1 MVPFNTD
8 KEIHLWQITATQ
20 SLNLANVQALLLSS
34 DLKLKKNRNIA
45 NSVSLN
51 IILIHTVVEKIDFN
65 KTLYVRKTFNSIAG
79 IKNSSHNFTAPWYFE
94 DFIAFIYKVN
104 DYDFPCAA
112 YVNGK
117 FIEFKNISDEDRDI
131 YRSYSGSYV
140 EEVCPLWVRE
150 GKFKF

>member
-1 MVPFNTD
+1 MSDYSNTVFKPRKDSGFVIKFRLTPD
-8 KEIHLWQITATQ
+8 KADETQ
-20 SLNLANVQALLLSS
+20 KDREKNIDKYHS
-34 DLKLKKNRNIA
+34 DPYNGKKL
-45 NSVSLN
+45 
-51 IILIHTVVEKIDFN
+51 DFS
-65 KTLYVRKTFNSIAG
+65 KTFYIRKTFNSISG
-79 IKNSSHNFTAPWYFE
+79 IKNSSHNFTEPWYFK

-117 FIEFKNISDEDRDI
+117 FVDFKNISDEDRDI

-150 GKFKF
+150 DKFKF

>member
-1 MVPFNTD
+1 MADYSNTIFKPRKDSGFVIKFRLTPD
-8 KEIHLWQITATQ
+8 KAEERQKYREQHIAKC
-20 SLNLANVQALLLSS
+20 NS
-34 DLKLKKNRNIA
+34 DQYDG
-45 NSVSLN
+45 
-51 IILIHTVVEKIDFN
+51 EEIDFS
-65 KTLYVRKTFNSIAG
+65 KTFYIRKTFNSIAG
-79 IKNSSHNFTAPWYFE
+79 IKNSSRNFTPHWCFE

-117 FIEFKNISDEDRDI
+117 LIEFKNLSDEDIDL
-131 YRSYSGSYV
+131 YKSYSGSYV

>member
-1 MVPFNTD
+1 MADYSNTIFKPRKDSGFVIKFRLTPD
-8 KEIHLWQITATQ
+8 KAEERQ
-20 SLNLANVQALLLSS
+20 
-34 DLKLKKNRNIA
+34 KNREQHIA
-45 NSVSLN
+45 KCNYDLYDGEEIN
-51 IILIHTVVEKIDFN
+51 FD
-65 KTLYVRKTFNSIAG
+65 KTFYIRKTFNSIAG
-79 IKNSSHNFTAPWYFE
+79 IKNSSNYFTEPWYFK

-117 FIEFKNISDEDRDI
+117 FVEFKNISDEDRDI

-150 GKFKF
+150 NKFKF

>member
-1 MVPFNTD
+1 MADYSNAIFKPRKCSGFVIKFRLKAEEKQKYREQHIAKYN
-8 KEIHLWQITATQ
+8 
-20 SLNLANVQALLLSS
+20 S
-34 DLKLKKNRNIA
+34 DPH
-45 NSVSLN
+45 SG
-51 IILIHTVVEKIDFN
+51 EKIDFN